1 MSALITVQF
10 GLGRLPSGI
19 PDGVFILNIYVLS
32 VSVVRN
38 VIIAIARDPQEP
50 CILIKRI
57 SSACIGDK
65 GEEVLVPEIVD
76 PGERSSGGCYHIL
89 PVGVVEMSEFH
100 SSLHV
105 FEFLVTINLYEYIIV
120 LVKIKHNR
128 NYAKIRKRFRIK

>member
-1 MSALITVQF
+1 MSALISVQF
-10 GLGRLPSGI
+10 GLGRLPPCI
-19 PDGVFILNIYVLS
+19 PDGVSILNIYVLS

-38 VIIAIARDPQEP
+38 VIIAIARDPQES

-76 PGERSSGGCYHIL
+76 PGERSSA
-89 PVGVVEMSEFH
+89 
-100 SSLHV
+100 
-105 FEFLVTINLYEYIIV
+105 INLYEYIIV

-128 NYAKIRKRFRIK
+128 DYAKNTKTF